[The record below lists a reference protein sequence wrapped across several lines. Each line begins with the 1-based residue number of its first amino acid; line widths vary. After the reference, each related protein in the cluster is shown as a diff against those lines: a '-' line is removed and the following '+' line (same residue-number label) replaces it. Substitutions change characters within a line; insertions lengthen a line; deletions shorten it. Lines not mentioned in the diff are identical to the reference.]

1 MAHAVS
7 PQVAVDGGR
16 RGEQQRGQPDGQEQA
31 AGQGRA
37 AQPGGQE
44 RPCDSQAAL
53 QAEQAGEQHAG
64 VHAERAR
71 VVHGLAARLA
81 QRPRLA
87 RQEGHE
93 ERREQQHR
101 AVGQRQVQHE
111 RGHQWSPPCGP
122 PARQAP
128 HDEAV
133 AGQPQQRRQQ
143 QEGCAR
149 DPRALPAQQRLV
161 PRGPSTAENHGAQ
174 KSLGE
179 ATLLLLPS
187 TMEYLSALNPSGL
200 LRSVSSMGSEFGRK
214 VWTSA
219 SPPQRPFRVC
229 DHKRTT
235 RKGLTAA
242 TRQELLDK
250 ALEAL
255 LLSGMLTLVL
265 EEDGTAV
272 ESEDFFQLLEDDT
285 CLMVLE
291 CGQNWSPS
299 RSGMLSYGLGRDKPK
314 HSKDIAR
321 ITFDVYKQNPR
332 DLFGSLNIKATFYG
346 LYSMSCDFQG
356 LGPKKVLRE
365 LLRWTSALLQGL
377 GHMLLGIASS
387 LRHVVEGAEQWHW
400 QRQGRLHPY

>member
-1 MAHAVS
+1 
-7 PQVAVDGGR
+7 
-16 RGEQQRGQPDGQEQA
+16 
-31 AGQGRA
+31 
-37 AQPGGQE
+37 
-44 RPCDSQAAL
+44 
-53 QAEQAGEQHAG
+53 
-64 VHAERAR
+64 
-71 VVHGLAARLA
+71 
-81 QRPRLA
+81 
-87 RQEGHE
+87 
-93 ERREQQHR
+93 
-101 AVGQRQVQHE
+101 
-111 RGHQWSPPCGP
+111 
-122 PARQAP
+122 
-128 HDEAV
+128 
-133 AGQPQQRRQQ
+133 
-143 QEGCAR
+143 
-149 DPRALPAQQRLV
+149 
-161 PRGPSTAENHGAQ
+161 
-174 KSLGE
+174 
-179 ATLLLLPS
+179 
-187 TMEYLSALNPSGL
+187 MEYLSSLNPSGL
-200 LRSVSSMGSEFGRK
+200 LRSVSSMSSEIGRK

-219 SPPQRPFRVC
+219 PPPQRPFRVC
-229 DHKRTT
+229 DHKRST

-255 LLSGMLTLVL
+255 LLRGMLTLVL

-299 RSGMLSYGLGRDKPK
+299 RSGMLSYGLGREKPK

-400 QRQGRLHPY
+400 QQQGRLHPY